1 VRGAGR
7 GCPPRLPILA
17 LRAPRQPQRPPDR
30 PRARAEAAGVA
41 AEGIPS
47 PRRVRGRIRCGRG
60 AAGGAATGEPPQ
72 LPRAP
77 AAHGGTC
84 RPTARAWSED
94 REPGAAPPPP
104 ARTLPSLRRRA
115 ARADRLSARRGE
127 GMPPAAPDPR
137 LTRAASVATSPRG
150 PRARAEAAGVAAEG
164 IPSPRRV
171 RGRIRCGRRAAGAP
185 RPATPAAP
193 ARACGSRGDAPADGA
208 RVERGSGAGAAP
220 PPPARTAPSSG
231 YRFAAESFS
240 QSLAAIVSSGPNR
253 AARASW
259 SSAALPTTTIATAS
273 GGGMSFAAT
282 SAACS
287 GVTAATRSR

>member
-1 VRGAGR
+1 MRGAGR

-17 LRAPRQPQRPPDR
+17 SRAPRQPQRPPDR

-127 GMPPAAPDPR
+127 GMPPRLPILASRAPRELQRPPAGR
-137 LTRAASVATSPRG
+137 R
-150 PRARAEAAGVAAEG
+150 RARRLRG
-164 IPSPRRV
+164 SPRRHALPAPGP
-171 RGRIRCGRRAAGAP
+171 RGRFAAAGGRRGC
-185 RPATPAAP
+185 RGGDLRRS
-193 ARACGSRGDAPADGA
+193 ARACGMPGGRRGSRGA
-208 RVERGSGAGAAP
+208 RDRGRGSRRGTP
-220 PPPARTAPSSG
+220 
-231 YRFAAESFS
+231 
-240 QSLAAIVSSGPNR
+240 
-253 AARASW
+253 AARPHRHRVFTSPNLVG
-259 SSAALPTTTIATAS
+259 SA
-273 GGGMSFAAT
+273 
-282 SAACS
+282 
-287 GVTAATRSR
+287 RSC